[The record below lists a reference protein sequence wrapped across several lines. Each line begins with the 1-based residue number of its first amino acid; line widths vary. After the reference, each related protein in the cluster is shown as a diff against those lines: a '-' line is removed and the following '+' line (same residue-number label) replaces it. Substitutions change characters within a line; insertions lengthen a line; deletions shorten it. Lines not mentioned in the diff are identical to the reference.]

1 MIARYLPFVGACLL
15 AFACGDPVRAYRAK
29 PPAAPTASAAPKADP
44 EAWRA
49 QKPGPGKPAE
59 LAFPTPELITL
70 PNGLKFYLVE
80 RPAPVVTASLVVR
93 HGASSVPAG
102 KSGLAALTARMLT
115 EGTKKKSSQELAEAV
130 ESLGSSLGSDASRD
144 ESSVE
149 LAALGSDLDQALSL
163 LAEVVQ
169 TPAFDAKE
177 FNRVRAEWLDSL
189 ASERQNPQRLASMVG
204 LRLLNGAVHGA
215 PVRGSVKD
223 VTALTVRDLTD
234 FHRRAYTPKNAALIV
249 VGQVDRAL
257 LQASVERHFGR
268 WRGGEPSAPLAF
280 TPLEPPSRLRVVMVD
295 RPGAV
300 QSALF
305 AVQSFPKRADG
316 GHEIREVLGKVVGGL
331 FTSRINLNL
340 REKHAY
346 TYGAFGQALSTQ
358 VWGAFFVS
366 TSVRTDAT
374 AAALSEIVAEL
385 EKARDPARGAPIKAD
400 EVQRGKADLIHSLGA
415 SLEHTSRVA
424 GAISELYVD
433 GLPADYYTRY
443 PTTLAG
449 IDEKAVTQAAAALQ
463 PGRLIAVIVG
473 DKAQIAKD
481 LSGKAWTVEDAPAD
495 LTD

>member
-1 MIARYLPFVGACLL
+1 MNARSLTLTGLCLL
-15 AFACGDPVRAYRAK
+15 VAACGNPVRVYRSK
-29 PPAAPTASAAPKADP
+29 PPAAPAASAAKPDP

-49 QKPGPGKPAE
+49 QMPGPGKPAE
-59 LAFPTPELITL
+59 LAFPTPELVTL
-70 PNGLKFYLVE
+70 PNGLKLYIVP

-115 EGTKKKSSQELAEAV
+115 EGTKKRSSLELTEAV
-130 ESLGSSLGSDASRD
+130 ENLGSSLGSDAGRD
-144 ESSVE
+144 ESSVS
-149 LAALGSDLDQALSL
+149 LGSLNTDIDQALGL
-163 LAEVVQ
+163 LSEVVQ
-169 TPAFDAKE
+169 TPAFNAKE
-177 FNRVRAEWLDSL
+177 FTRVRSEWLDSL

-223 VTALTVRDLTD
+223 VTALTVRDLQD

-249 VGQVDRAL
+249 VGEIDRAA

-268 WRGGEPSAPLAF
+268 WRGAEPSAALPF
-280 TPLEPPSRLRVVMVD
+280 SPGEPPSKLRVVMVD

-305 AVQSFPKRADG
+305 AVQPFPKRSDG
-316 GHEIREVLGKVVGGL
+316 GYETREVLGKVVGGL

-358 VWGAFFVS
+358 AWGAFFVS
-366 TSVRTDAT
+366 TSVRSDAT
-374 AAALSEIVAEL
+374 AAALGEIVAEL

-424 GAISELYVD
+424 GAVSEIYVD
-433 GLPADYYTRY
+433 GLPADYYARY
-443 PTTLAG
+443 PTTLAA
-449 IDEKAVTQAAAALQ
+449 IDEKAVAQAAQALQ
-463 PGRLIAVIVG
+463 PGHMIAVIVG
-473 DKAQIAKD
+473 DRAQIEKQ
-481 LSGKAWTVEDAPAD
+481 LTSRGWTVETATAD